1 MKLRVISILCGLAFT
16 FFTSSAFAAWAYAEN
31 FTYFDAS
38 GNVVGQSLLSCSTA
52 TPRKAAGVTSI
63 YWREDVTLCM
73 TTVKIVGELCYRAS
87 DGPGWLCVA
96 NQIAT
101 QPSGVRNTRI
111 DHLPPGMT
119 DAVSCSLAACG
130 NPTPTF
136 LPALQSSVH
145 IAGSESY
152 PPNENDCQA
161 AGGDC
166 LSWLIQ

>member
-1 MKLRVISILCGLAFT
+1 MKIRVTSILCGLLLSV
-16 FFTSSAFAAWAYAEN
+16 FTSSAFAAWAYAES
-31 FTYFDAS
+31 FTYFDVS
-38 GNVVGQSLLSCSTA
+38 GNVIGQSLLGCSTA

-73 TTVKIVGELCYRAS
+73 TSVKIVGDLCYRAS

-96 NQIAT
+96 SQIAT
-101 QPSGVRNTRI
+101 QPSGVRNTRT

-119 DAVSCSLAACG
+119 DAVSCSLASCG

-136 LPALQSSVH
+136 LPALQPSVH